1 MATSP
6 DLLILR
12 PIQDLPLT
20 FGDDTTY
27 PSNNRKAWTLLKIL
41 SLYVLQSEIS
51 FLVMKSADSD
61 SKSNPNPPDSRVT
74 LEAIISVGVVGWLVI
89 GIVLMGL
96 GVW

>member
-1 MATSP
+1 M
-6 DLLILR
+6 
-12 PIQDLPLT
+12 
-20 FGDDTTY
+20 
-27 PSNNRKAWTLLKIL
+27 LKIL